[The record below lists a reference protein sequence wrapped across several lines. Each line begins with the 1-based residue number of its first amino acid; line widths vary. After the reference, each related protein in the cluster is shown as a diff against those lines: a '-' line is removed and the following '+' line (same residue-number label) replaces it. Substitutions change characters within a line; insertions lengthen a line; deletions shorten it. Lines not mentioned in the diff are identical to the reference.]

1 MERQNR
7 EMNSLTDLEYRIID
21 ELYFVSSFQT
31 LLDNLDEEKNVI
43 MDSLNHLLRNG
54 LIIQMKYEEG
64 REQKLETADPGTL
77 EQSYFV
83 ASKKGLLIH
92 NSRN

>member
-1 MERQNR
+1 
-7 EMNSLTDLEYRIID
+7 MNSLTDLEYRILD

-31 LLDNLDEEKNVI
+31 LLDNLNEEKSSVF
-43 MDSLNHLLRNG
+43 DSLHNLLENG
-54 LIIQMKYEEG
+54 LVIQMKYREG
-64 REQKLETADPGTL
+64 TEQKLEIIDLTAL
-77 EQSYFV
+77 EESHFV

>member
-1 MERQNR
+1 
-7 EMNSLTDLEYRIID
+7 MNSLTDLEYRILD
-21 ELYFVSSFQT
+21 ELYFVSSFPN
-31 LLDNLDEEKNVI
+31 LLNNVSGEKKSVVESLQHLLENELVTQIKPDGGTEEK
-43 MDSLNHLLRNG
+43 
-54 LIIQMKYEEG
+54 
-64 REQKLETADPGTL
+64 LEVPDFSTL

>member
-1 MERQNR
+1 
-7 EMNSLTDLEYRIID
+7 MNSLSDLEYRILD

-31 LLDNLDEEKNVI
+31 LLDNLDADKSLI
-43 MDSLNHLLRNG
+43 LDSLNNLLKNG
-54 LIIQMKYEEG
+54 LVIQMKYGEG
-64 REQKLETADPGTL
+64 RERKLETADFTTL
-77 EQSYFV
+77 EQSHFV